1 MNLGCNLN
9 SIFDNSERRK
19 NKRFKIKKTLID
31 KIGFK
36 LGLDSIDKEIFE
48 NFSNTLLRKMLG
60 ELEELKELENK
71 D

>member
-1 MNLGCNLN
+1 MNVGFKLN
-9 SIFDNSERRK
+9 GIFDNSERLK

-48 NFSNTLLRKMLG
+48 NFSNTLLRRMIE

>member
-9 SIFDNSERRK
+9 SIFDKSKRRK

-48 NFSNTLLRKMLG
+48 NFSNTLLRKMVE

>member
-1 MNLGCNLN
+1 MVFL
-9 SIFDNSERRK
+9 ITPKDV
-19 NKRFKIKKTLID
+19 KIKDLKLKTLID

>member
-1 MNLGCNLN
+1 MIKG
-9 SIFDNSERRK
+9 FDFRAIINENERLK

-48 NFSNTLLRKMLG
+48 NFSNTLLRKMLE
-60 ELEELKELENK
+60 ELEGKEQ
-71 D
+71 

>member
-9 SIFDNSERRK
+9 NIFDKSERRK

-48 NFSNTLLRKMLG
+48 NFSNTLLRRIIE

>member
-1 MNLGCNLN
+1 MNVGFKLN
-9 SIFDNSERRK
+9 GIFDNSERLK

-48 NFSNTLLRKMLG
+48 NFSNTLLRKMLE